1 MKLVII
7 YGPPAAGKLTVARE
21 LERIIDARVFHNHQ
35 TIDLVRAIMT
45 QEQADRTRLV
55 TRLRRTVFEAAA
67 TADASLIFTVVYEHG
82 VDDDFIDSLIE
93 PIVEAG
99 GEVLFVL
106 LSPRRHELDA
116 RVGGES
122 RRSFSKIQDV
132 DVLAQVLSERE
143 LTKEITGKQTLSID
157 NTELSA
163 VETAALI
170 KKYYRL

>member
-1 MKLVII
+1 MKLIII

-35 TIDLVRAIMT
+35 TIDLARAIMT
-45 QEQADRTRLV
+45 QEQADRSRLV

-82 VDDDFIDSLIE
+82 VDDDFIDNLIE
-93 PIVEAG
+93 PVIEGG

-106 LSPRRHELDA
+106 LSPRRQELET
-116 RVGGES
+116 RVKAVS

-132 DVLAQVLSERE
+132 KVLAQVLGDHEM
-143 LTKEITGKQTLSID
+143 TKEMSGKQTLRID
-157 NTELSA
+157 NSELSA
-163 VETAALI
+163 ADAAALI
-170 KKYYRL
+170 KKHYHL